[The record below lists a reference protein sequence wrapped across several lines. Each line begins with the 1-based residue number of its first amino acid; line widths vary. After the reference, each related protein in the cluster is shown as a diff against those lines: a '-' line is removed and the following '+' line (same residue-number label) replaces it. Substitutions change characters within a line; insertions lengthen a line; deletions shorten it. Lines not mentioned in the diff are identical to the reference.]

1 MERDRLIKIM
11 TKQVTYKDQEPYPEL
26 KIALEALVDRLKDEE
41 PPSPE
46 TDWPAI
52 VAEAV
57 NLRPRHGS

>member
-1 MERDRLIKIM
+1 MDRDRLIKEM
-11 TKQVTYKDQEPYPEL
+11 TKQVTHKDQEPYPEL
-26 KIALEALVDRLKDEE
+26 KIALGALVDRLKDEE